1 MPEQHRDLLNNGD
14 GYERSFCSA
23 LPRGSATLVG
33 DLDALISTSIICR
46 IGVLLSL
53 SVLILDR
60 YIPGDWF

>member
-14 GYERSFCSA
+14 GYERSYCSA
-23 LPRGSATLVG
+23 LPAGSATFVG

-53 SVLILDR
+53 SVLIPDR
-60 YIPGDWF
+60 YIPRDSF